1 MLEYNV
7 ASKLKLTYRI
17 GGEQMKG
24 YLSAK
29 EVARKWNISV
39 RWVNQYIQ
47 DGRVPGV
54 ERFGKSWAIPE
65 DAVKPEKQKPG
76 VKRAAQAAE

>member
-1 MLEYNV
+1 
-7 ASKLKLTYRI
+7 
-17 GGEQMKG
+17 MKG

-29 EVARKWNISV
+29 EVAHKWNISV

-47 DGRVPGV
+47 DGRVPGA

-76 VKRAAQAAE
+76 VKRAAHAAE

>member
-1 MLEYNV
+1 
-7 ASKLKLTYRI
+7 
-17 GGEQMKG
+17 MKG

-29 EVARKWNISV
+29 EVAHKWNISV

-54 ERFGKSWAIPE
+54 ERFGKSWAIPA

-76 VKRAAQAAE
+76 VKRATQTAE

>member
-1 MLEYNV
+1 
-7 ASKLKLTYRI
+7 
-17 GGEQMKG
+17 MKG

-65 DAVKPEKQKPG
+65 NAVKPEKQKPG
-76 VKRAAQAAE
+76 VKRTAQAAE

>member
-1 MLEYNV
+1 
-7 ASKLKLTYRI
+7 
-17 GGEQMKG
+17 MKG

-47 DGRVPGV
+47 DGRIPGV

-76 VKRAAQAAE
+76 VKKVIQTAE

>member
-1 MLEYNV
+1 
-7 ASKLKLTYRI
+7 
-17 GGEQMKG
+17 MKG
-24 YLSAK
+24 YLSVK
-29 EVARKWNISV
+29 EAARKWNVSG

-47 DGRVPGV
+47 EGRIPGT

-76 VKRAAQAAE
+76 VKKAEKTAG

>member
-1 MLEYNV
+1 
-7 ASKLKLTYRI
+7 
-17 GGEQMKG
+17 MKG

-29 EVARKWNISV
+29 EVARRWNVSV

-76 VKRAAQAAE
+76 VKRAMRPAE

>member
-1 MLEYNV
+1 
-7 ASKLKLTYRI
+7 
-17 GGEQMKG
+17 MKG

-29 EVARKWNISV
+29 EVAHKWNISV
-39 RWVNQYIQ
+39 RWVIQYIQ
-47 DGRVPGV
+47 DGRVPGA

-76 VKRAAQAAE
+76 VKRATQTAE

>member
-1 MLEYNV
+1 
-7 ASKLKLTYRI
+7 
-17 GGEQMKG
+17 MKG
-24 YLSAK
+24 YLSVK
-29 EVARKWNISV
+29 EVAQKWEISP
-39 RWVNQYIQ
+39 RWVTQYIQ

-65 DAVKPEKQKPG
+65 NAVKPEKQKPG

>member
-1 MLEYNV
+1 
-7 ASKLKLTYRI
+7 
-17 GGEQMKG
+17 MKG

-29 EVARKWNISV
+29 EVARRWHVSV
-39 RWVNQYIQ
+39 RWVNQYFQ

-65 DAVKPEKQKPG
+65 DAVKPEKRKPG
-76 VKRAAQAAE
+76 VKRAMRAAE

>member
-1 MLEYNV
+1 
-7 ASKLKLTYRI
+7 
-17 GGEQMKG
+17 MKG

-76 VKRAAQAAE
+76 VKRTAQAVE

>member
-1 MLEYNV
+1 
-7 ASKLKLTYRI
+7 
-17 GGEQMKG
+17 MKD

-29 EVARKWNISV
+29 EVANKWSIFV

-54 ERFGKSWAIPE
+54 ERFGKSWAISE

-76 VKRAAQAAE
+76 VKKAAQTAE

>member
-1 MLEYNV
+1 MTNLP
-7 ASKLKLTYRI
+7 S
-17 GGEQMKG
+17 GGEHMKG
-24 YLSAK
+24 YLSVK

-47 DGRVPGV
+47 EGRVPGV

-65 DAVKPEKQKPG
+65 DVVKPERLRPG
-76 VKRAAQAAE
+76 VKKRVQAND

>member
-1 MLEYNV
+1 
-7 ASKLKLTYRI
+7 
-17 GGEQMKG
+17 MKG
-24 YLSAK
+24 YLSVK

-47 DGRVPGV
+47 EGRVPGV

-65 DAVKPEKQKPG
+65 DAVKPAKQKPG
-76 VKRAAQAAE
+76 VKKAVQAAE

>member
-1 MLEYNV
+1 
-7 ASKLKLTYRI
+7 
-17 GGEQMKG
+17 MKG
-24 YLSAK
+24 YLSVK

-47 DGRVPGV
+47 EGRIPGA

-65 DAVKPEKQKPG
+65 DVAKPERLRPG
-76 VKRAAQAAE
+76 VKKRTQIID

>member
-1 MLEYNV
+1 MG
-7 ASKLKLTYRI
+7 KLCLTRWS
-17 GGEQMKG
+17 GGERMKG
-24 YLSAK
+24 YLSVK

-47 DGRVPGV
+47 EGRVPGV

-65 DAVKPEKQKPG
+65 DVVKPERLRPG
-76 VKRAAQAAE
+76 VKKRVQAND

>member
-1 MLEYNV
+1 
-7 ASKLKLTYRI
+7 
-17 GGEQMKG
+17 MKG

-76 VKRAAQAAE
+76 VKRTAQAAE

>member
-1 MLEYNV
+1 
-7 ASKLKLTYRI
+7 
-17 GGEQMKG
+17 MKG
-24 YLSAK
+24 NLSAK
-29 EVARKWNISV
+29 EVANKWSISV

-76 VKRAAQAAE
+76 VKKAAQTAE

>member
-1 MLEYNV
+1 
-7 ASKLKLTYRI
+7 
-17 GGEQMKG
+17 MKV

-29 EVARKWNISV
+29 EVANKWSISV

-76 VKRAAQAAE
+76 VKKAAQTAE

>member
-1 MLEYNV
+1 
-7 ASKLKLTYRI
+7 
-17 GGEQMKG
+17 MKG

-47 DGRVPGV
+47 DGRVTGV

-76 VKRAAQAAE
+76 VKRTAQAAE

>member
-1 MLEYNV
+1 
-7 ASKLKLTYRI
+7 
-17 GGEQMKG
+17 MKG

-29 EVARKWNISV
+29 EVAHKWNISV

-47 DGRVPGV
+47 DGRVPGA

-76 VKRAAQAAE
+76 VKRATQTAE

>member
-1 MLEYNV
+1 
-7 ASKLKLTYRI
+7 
-17 GGEQMKG
+17 MKG

-29 EVARKWNISV
+29 EAARKWNNSV

-47 DGRVPGV
+47 DGRVPGM

>member
-1 MLEYNV
+1 
-7 ASKLKLTYRI
+7 
-17 GGEQMKG
+17 MKG
-24 YLSAK
+24 NLSTK
-29 EVARKWNISV
+29 EAARKWNISV

-47 DGRVPGV
+47 DGRIPGV

-76 VKRAAQAAE
+76 VKKAAQTAE

>member
-1 MLEYNV
+1 
-7 ASKLKLTYRI
+7 
-17 GGEQMKG
+17 MKG

-65 DAVKPEKQKPG
+65 NAVKPEKQKPG
-76 VKRAAQAAE
+76 VKKVAQTVG